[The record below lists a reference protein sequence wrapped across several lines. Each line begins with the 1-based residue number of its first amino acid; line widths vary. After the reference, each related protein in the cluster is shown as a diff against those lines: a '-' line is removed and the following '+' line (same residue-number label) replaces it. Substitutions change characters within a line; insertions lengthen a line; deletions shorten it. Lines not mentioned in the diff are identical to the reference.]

1 MDGYHAYK
9 VLNIS
14 KFKHF
19 PINHSVSFADK
30 TNPIYVTLKLLQW
43 VKTYFAEIQR
53 YRQKERQSISEERF
67 LCFNHGTVINPLNI
81 SKPVLYPPAW
91 PFIKISCVLS

>member
-30 TNPIYVTLKLLQW
+30 TNPIHVTLKLLQW

-53 YRQKERQSISEERF
+53 YRQKERQSISG
-67 LCFNHGTVINPLNI
+67 GTLPLLQSRHRCQPIKYFKTSLI
-81 SKPVLYPPAW
+81 SPSLALY
-91 PFIKISCVLS
+91 